1 MVQVTAF
8 AAVMAAALF
17 AQAMSLGG
25 LVMVSTVLQ
34 ATAVVNVP
42 LGSAGGKDVAAYGV
56 SPYMVMALVAGL
68 VWLWRLGQSR
78 RLLLPQHL
86 RWPLGF
92 LLAYLVVAALG
103 AWLLPVWFEGMPVN
117 LLVEMDAIN
126 KLTPLRATLSNLVQ
140 TLNLVVHVAVLLFL
154 LQAMQR
160 PDGPRGIKAGV
171 VGALVLVLAVGFYE
185 QWAGSEGWPS
195 MLPFW
200 GSNAGYAQTGLV
212 DQLIQIDG
220 KWVLGTNRIGL
231 PFSEPSYLSTY
242 LAATTVGLWAVSLLG
257 RGWWWTWLA
266 ASVSSLGLLNSFGST
281 GLAATGVAMAVLCL
295 WVWGQALRPTTGLGR
310 RLRAALLGVL
320 LLVVSTWGAQT
331 YAQSDIKPR
340 VDGLVARLI
349 VDKVKIKDGVR
360 ELSNKRALEIVQETY
375 GLGVG
380 MGSNRAS
387 SFFASLVSNTG
398 VLGAALFCAMLV
410 SLLWRYVRAPAL
422 TDTQI
427 FVAVALPTATLAMGL
442 GIPDLNLPMYWGFIF
457 LAFVFCPEPIK
468 SGSDPN

>member
-8 AAVMAAALF
+8 AAVMVAALF

-42 LGSAGGKDVAAYGV
+42 LGSAGGQGVAAYGV

-103 AWLLPVWFEGMPVN
+103 AWLLPVWFDGMPVN
-117 LLVEMDAIN
+117 LLVDMYGIYS
-126 KLTPLRATLSNLVQ
+126 LQPLGASISNLVQ
-140 TLNLVVHVAVLLFL
+140 PLNLLVHVAVLLFL
-154 LQAMQR
+154 LQAAQR

-171 VGALVLVLAVGFYE
+171 LGALVLVVAIGLYE
-185 QWAGSEGWPS
+185 QWAQFND
-195 MLPFW
+195 LP
-200 GSNAGYAQTGLV
+200 GLTPHLSNNLGYLQVPVAEKL
-212 DQLIQIDG
+212 L
-220 KWVLGTNRIGL
+220 WSRIGL
-231 PFSEPSYLSTY
+231 PFTEPSYASTY
-242 LAATTVGLWAVSLLG
+242 LAATTVGLWAVVLLG
-257 RGWWWTWLA
+257 RGWWWAWLA
-266 ASVSSLGLLNSFGST
+266 AVLSTLGLLNSLGST

-295 WVWGQALRPTTGLGR
+295 WVLGQALRPSTGLGR

-320 LLVVSTWGAQT
+320 LLLASTWGLQMYT
-331 YAQSDIKPR
+331 QSDIKPK
-340 VDGLVARLI
+340 VDGFVDSLI
-349 VDKVKIKDGVR
+349 FSKAKQQDGAR

-422 TDTQI
+422 TDMQI

-457 LAFVFCPEPIK
+457 LAFVFCPEPTPTP
-468 SGSDPN
+468 SPRT

>member
-1 MVQVTAF
+1 
-8 AAVMAAALF
+8 
-17 AQAMSLGG
+17 
-25 LVMVSTVLQ
+25 
-34 ATAVVNVP
+34 
-42 LGSAGGKDVAAYGV
+42 
-56 SPYMVMALVAGL
+56 LVAGL

-103 AWLLPVWFEGMPVN
+103 AWLLPMWFEGMPVN

-140 TLNLVVHVAVLLFL
+140 TLNLVVHVSVLLFL

-171 VGALVLVLAVGFYE
+171 VGALALVLAIGFYE
-185 QWAGSEGWPS
+185 QWAQFNGAPS
-195 MLPFW
+195 LAPYLA
-200 GSNAGYAQTGLV
+200 NNQGYAQAP
-212 DQLIQIDG
+212 IAE
-220 KWVLGTNRIGL
+220 KVLWPRVGL
-231 PFSEPSYLSTY
+231 PFSEPSYASAY
-242 LAATTVGLWAVSLLG
+242 LAAVTVGLWAVVFLG
-257 RGWWWTWLA
+257 RGWWWAWLA
-266 ASVSSLGLLNSFGST
+266 AALSTLGLLNTLGST
-281 GLAATGVAMAVLCL
+281 GLAATGMAMAALCL
-295 WVWGQALRPTTGLGR
+295 WALGQALRPSTCLSR
-310 RLRAALLGVL
+310 RLRAAVLGIL
-320 LLVVSTWGAQT
+320 LLLTSTWGGQL
-331 YAQSDIKPR
+331 YNQSTFAPKVNDS
-340 VDGLVARLI
+340 AETLI
-349 VDKVKIKDGVR
+349 FYKAKQKDGVR

-422 TDTQI
+422 TDMQI

-457 LAFVFCPEPIK
+457 LAFVFCPGDAGNATTK
-468 SGSDPN
+468 T

>member
-1 MVQVTAF
+1 MVQMTAF

-17 AQAMSLGG
+17 AQTMSLGG
-25 LVMVSTVLQ
+25 LVLVSTVLQ

-42 LGSAGGKDVAAYGV
+42 LGSAGGQGIAAYGV
-56 SPYMVMALVAGL
+56 SPYLVMALVAGL
-68 VWLWRLGQSR
+68 VWLWRLRQSR

-103 AWLLPVWFEGMPVN
+103 AWVLPIWFAGMPVN

-140 TLNLVVHVAVLLFL
+140 TLNLVVHVSVLLFL

-171 VGALVLVLAVGFYE
+171 VGALALVLAVGFYE
-185 QWAGSEGWPS
+185 YWARLVGWPS
-195 MLPFW
+195 MLSFW
-200 GSNAGYAQTGLV
+200 GSNAGYAQAGLAEQWI
-212 DQLIQIDG
+212 QLDG
-220 KWVLGTNRIGL
+220 KWVNSKTRIGL
-231 PFSEPSYLSTY
+231 PYSEPSYASVY
-242 LAATTVGLWAVSLLG
+242 LAATTVGLWAVALLG
-257 RGWWWTWLA
+257 RGWWWAWLA
-266 ASVSSLGLLNSFGST
+266 AVLSSLGLLNSLGST
-281 GLAATGVAMAVLCL
+281 GLAASGVAMAALCL
-295 WVWGQALRPTTGLGR
+295 WVLGRALRPSTGLGL

-320 LLVVSTWGAQT
+320 LLLASTWGVQVYT
-331 YAQSDIKPR
+331 QSEIKPK
-340 VDGLVARLI
+340 VDGYVEGLI
-349 VDKVKIKDGVR
+349 VSKAKEQDGVR
-360 ELSNKRALEIVQETY
+360 QLSNKRALEIVQETY

-422 TDTQI
+422 TDMQI